1 MSRVNTAWIKLQL
14 SETTTTWL
22 PQWPKPGHAKRQN
35 YKYDKQLTFNI
46 KLGVFLPLIAGA
58 TRAVCSQGK
67 RETNSERRMKWQ
79 PLHLFLRACVA
90 QNKRNGKCERKDA
103 ERVECE
109 RSTNTGGAN
118 LLTDSAFS
126 CDIIAAMLE
135 GKNKHFLSLGK

>member
-1 MSRVNTAWIKLQL
+1 M
-14 SETTTTWL
+14 
-22 PQWPKPGHAKRQN
+22 QN
-35 YKYDKQLTFNI
+35 GKIISDGKQLTYNI
-46 KLGVFLPLIAGA
+46 KLGVFLPIAGA

-79 PLHLFLRACVA
+79 PLHLCLCACVA

-103 ERVECE
+103 EHVECE

-118 LLTDSAFS
+118 LLKDSAFS